1 MSWLAII
8 VFTFQ
13 SLSSVECSHGMPS
26 PLHVFP
32 WCLHDTQVIVATI
45 AFGMGIDKPDV
56 RFVVHHTI
64 SKSMENYYQESG
76 RAGRDGAPADCVVFF
91 RAADVFRQSTMV
103 FTEHTGLQNLYTM
116 VRYCL
121 NQTGCRRSMIA
132 QSFGERWSDGDCKEA
147 CDVCAWR
154 ATLQA
159 TPTTSDRPIGSS
171 VESDIT
177 EHCQGLIELIEHA
190 QKKDKR
196 LTAQML
202 IEGWR
207 GQGAYKLP
215 HVSAPKT
222 SVVDCEAVLL
232 RGVLEGV
239 FKEDFHFTPYST
251 ISYVGLG
258 RKAVVVKKG
267 TVRVTR
273 RIRSSSGPVSKSLSA
288 QTCTN
293 RPSSGL
299 VSTSNKSLI
308 GLPSSSTPQVKSRE
322 IESKPGVEGGGSEVG
337 GCKTKKRRL
346 PVMYLDPTDSDDEDS
361 VHRKSL
367 THAKRQCTSTSTVIE
382 IDSD

>member
-1 MSWLAII
+1 M
-8 VFTFQ
+8 
-13 SLSSVECSHGMPS
+13 
-26 PLHVFP
+26 
-32 WCLHDTQVIVATI
+32 ATI

-56 RFVVHHTI
+56 RFVIHHTI

-121 NQTGCRRSMIA
+121 NQTGCRRAMIA
-132 QSFGERWSDGDCKEA
+132 QSFGERWSDSDCKEA
-147 CDVCAWR
+147 CDVCKWR

-159 TPTTSDRPIGSS
+159 TPTTSNEPIASS

-207 GQGAYKLP
+207 GQGAHKLP
-215 HVSAPKT
+215 HISAPKT
-222 SVVDCEAVLL
+222 SIADCEAVLL
-232 RGVLEGV
+232 RGILEGV

-267 TVRVTR
+267 TVRVSQR
-273 RIRSSSGPVSKSLSA
+273 V
-288 QTCTN
+288 
-293 RPSSGL
+293 RPSSGETSKPLSAQMCTSRPSSRL
-299 VSTSNKSLI
+299 VSTSNKSFT
-308 GLPSSSTPQVKSRE
+308 GLPSSSSPQTKSGVV
-322 IESKPGVEGGGSEVG
+322 ESKPGLEGRRSEVG
-337 GCKTKKRRL
+337 VCKTKKRRL
-346 PVMYLDPTDSDDEDS
+346 PVMYLDPTDSDGEDF
-361 VHRKSL
+361 VHKKSP
-367 THAKRQCTSTSTVIE
+367 THAKRQCTGTTTVIE